1 MRYTLV
7 RVWAV
12 LAVGL
17 LAGVLGDA
25 ATEFSAMLGW
35 LGGTTRDV
43 DHQGMLPAFAI
54 TLTLALGLAAY
65 VIGSRIAPSD
75 PLMRRLDDARARAV
89 DAIAAFAGSCVTVVA
104 MEGYET
110 HFGGLAP
117 FNANSIVIAHAQIL
131 ILSFLIIAVATR
143 MMLGAAIR
151 FAARSRVLAAEV
163 LTSFLQIFRSHALIP
178 KHATMPH
185 PEMSCS
191 HVAPEIIKSRGLR
204 APPRTLPVL
213 SLTHSTNRDA

>member
-1 MRYTLV
+1 MRYMLV

-43 DHQGMLPAFAI
+43 DHQGILPAFGI

-65 VIGSRIAPSD
+65 IIGSRIAPSD

-117 FNANSIVIAHAQIL
+117 FDANSTVIAHAPIL
-131 ILSFLIIAVATR
+131 ILSFLTIAVAAR
-143 MMLGAAIR
+143 MMLGAAIC
-151 FAARSRVLAAEV
+151 FAARSGVLAAEV
-163 LTSFLQIFRSHALIP
+163 LTFFLQIFRSHAPTP

-185 PEMSCS
+185 P
-191 HVAPEIIKSRGLR
+191 G
-204 APPRTLPVL
+204 
-213 SLTHSTNRDA
+213 